1 MSLNEHLSEEQILDS
16 LFEAA
21 EKLPEETVRIK
32 RLDMQIVLHGLTS
45 SKVDSIRERCTVRRN
60 VKGAVDEKVDTET
73 FNALLISEATGSLS
87 VKGLTLNGW
96 GDPRI
101 TSRLK
106 LSGGEQAVRRMLL
119 AGELDAVGDK
129 VLELSGFG
137 VEIADLKTDRL
148 RGNDYDAVPLM
159 GPASPS
165 PRRVLAAAARRALI
179 AARFFPGGNGPAR

>member
-1 MSLNEHLSEEQILDS
+1 MSLPENMSEEQILDS

-21 EKLPEETVRIK
+21 DKLPEETVRIQ
-32 RLDMQIVLHGLTS
+32 RLDMLLTLRGLTS
-45 SKVDSIRERCTVRRN
+45 NKVDSIRERCTIRKT
-60 VKGAVDEKVDTET
+60 VKGRVDEKVDTET
-73 FNALLISEATGSLS
+73 FNALLISEATAGLE
-87 VKGLTLNGW
+87 VKGLQINGW

-137 VEIADLKTDRL
+137 VEIDDLK
-148 RGNDYDAVPLM
+148 N
-159 GPASPS
+159 
-165 PRRVLAAAARRALI
+165 
-179 AARFFPGGNGPAR
+179 

>member
-60 VKGAVDEKVDTET
+60 VKGVVDEKVDTET

-137 VEIADLKTDRL
+137 VEIADLK
-148 RGNDYDAVPLM
+148 N
-159 GPASPS
+159 
-165 PRRVLAAAARRALI
+165 
-179 AARFFPGGNGPAR
+179 